1 MFKFLKLMGEKKAA
15 SVYKFQNGRVGEMS
29 FKKKSRGNKHTHTK
43 GINKEKRNRKGREQ
57 HKIRH

>member
-1 MFKFLKLMGEKKAA
+1 MFKFLKLSGGKKAA
-15 SVYKFQNGRVGEMS
+15 SVYEFQNGRVGEMN

-57 HKIRH
+57 K